1 MDSLMKETIL
11 TKTAVY
17 KESLARPHLFQTFE
31 TFINSN
37 KEKFTDESWDC
48 HAITSLNLTRN
59 ILELGEFKYMKDY
72 LISLLKVLY
81 KDQEF
86 IISDSWINILTHK
99 GFQEF
104 HNHPAHPWVGV
115 LYLTNNNSDIEF
127 VNFYPKEVKMK
138 IKPKKYD
145 ILIFE
150 GSTYH
155 RVLPQ
160 EMDIERLSLAFNT
173 VKR

>member
-1 MDSLMKETIL
+1 MKEIIL

-31 TFINSN
+31 TFINLN

-81 KDQEF
+81 KEQEF

-99 GFQEF
+99 G
-104 HNHPAHPWVGV
+104 
-115 LYLTNNNSDIEF
+115 L
-127 VNFYPKEVKMK
+127 
-138 IKPKKYD
+138 
-145 ILIFE
+145 
-150 GSTYH
+150 
-155 RVLPQ
+155 RV
-160 EMDIERLSLAFNT
+160 
-173 VKR
+173 